1 MREQFSLTGKED
13 KYVGGSQTKIEMIN
27 CPLDKV
33 LCVEQLS
40 VINKYYLE
48 SNEYHLKKDY
58 QRSIEAL
65 KLAFDS
71 TYEIHNSSCLKCAE
85 LFRSTII
92 SSLEN
97 IHLDLEKMT
106 TGMFKSKRFQSSFE
120 LATLAL
126 DEFKKKN

>member
-1 MREQFSLTGKED
+1 MKEQSSLTKE
-13 KYVGGSQTKIEMIN
+13 KSKNVGDSQTKIEMVN
-27 CPLDKV
+27 CSLDKV
-33 LCVEQLS
+33 LCVEHLS
-40 VINKYYLE
+40 LINKYYIE
-48 SNEYHLKKDY
+48 SNEYYLTKDY

-65 KLAFDS
+65 KLAFNA

-97 IHLDLEKMT
+97 ISLDLERMT
-106 TGMFKSKRFQSSFE
+106 TGLFKSKRFQSSFE

-126 DEFKKKN
+126 DEFRKKK